1 MQKIKYVE
9 NHSMLSKYQFTK
21 SWFSYCTLV
30 AHVIGFDVGFEVWYS
45 EIDILKLKALI
56 EEILKSD

>member
-1 MQKIKYVE
+1 MLKIILL
-9 NHSMLSKYQFTK
+9 LSKYQFTK
-21 SWFSYCTLV
+21 SWFSYCTPV
-30 AHVIGFDVGFEVWYS
+30 AHVIGFDVGFEVWYP